1 MVGPYKFSLVA
12 PNLRKFI
19 PNRGA
24 EGIEV
29 VIDHVIG
36 KSLNIKSNGFGGLE
50 FDAKRSANANG
61 GHDIHVAIFK
71 AKVKMLSYDLH
82 TTFVNNDKKLDFTFN
97 GKLHLD
103 KDSLIY
109 KNIVS
114 NYKILTPF
122 NDRVANIH
130 ILVDKLHKNVV
141 LNKFRI
147 TVDTT
152 KDGKEVLNIIA
163 DTTKTPYKF
172 KVFAPEIRNRFGLA
186 PITNG
191 NQGIIITVEHKLGDY
206 LEVIANLKNWS
217 GMKIVTK
224 GAKKDVF
231 WNGKAFGEG
240 KFEVGDDYIM
250 LGGKKKGDGV
260 ILKDGD
266 KIKVKLSLE
275 GKNPLDN
282 KLIVDVKGNK
292 RNLDATLEWDVS
304 NLDFD
309 IDTPSSASLTLKA
322 KGNNPRLG
330 VYTLNR
336 EAELK
341 SEGHIVHVTW
351 TGDASWGKTKI
362 YSPIHTDFDF
372 SFDADKKDLVG
383 TFSKTIGGKLYS
395 IKFPKGT
402 GATAL
407 PQITMG

>member
-1 MVGPYKFSLVA
+1 MG
-12 PNLRKFI
+12 
-19 PNRGA
+19 
-24 EGIEV
+24 
-29 VIDHVIG
+29 
-36 KSLNIKSNGFGGLE
+36 
-50 FDAKRSANANG
+50 
-61 GHDIHVAIFK
+61 
-71 AKVKMLSYDLH
+71 KVKMLSYDLH
-82 TTFVNNDKKLDFTFN
+82 TTFVNNDKKLDFTLN

-103 KDSLIY
+103 KNSLIY

-122 NDRVANIH
+122 NDRVGNIH
-130 ILVDKLHKNVV
+130 ILVDKLNKNVV

-147 TVDTT
+147 TADTT

-163 DTTKTPYKF
+163 DTTSKPYKF
-172 KVFAPEIRNRFGLA
+172 KLFAPEIRNRFGLDK
-186 PITNG
+186 ITKG
-191 NQGIIITVEHKLGDY
+191 DDGIFITVDHELGDH

-224 GAKKDVF
+224 GTKKDVF
-231 WNGKAFGEG
+231 WNGKPLGEG
-240 KFEVGDDYIM
+240 EFEVGDKYI
-250 LGGKKKGDGV
+250 
-260 ILKDGD
+260 IL
-266 KIKVKLSLE
+266 
-275 GKNPLDN
+275 
-282 KLIVDVKGNK
+282 KGNK
-292 RNLDATLEWDVS
+292 RKLDATLEYDVT

-309 IDTPSSASLTLKA
+309 IDTPSAASLTLTA
-322 KGNNPRLG
+322 EGMNPRLG
-330 VYTLNR
+330 FYKLTRDGKLS
-336 EAELK
+336 

-402 GATAL
+402 GAMAL